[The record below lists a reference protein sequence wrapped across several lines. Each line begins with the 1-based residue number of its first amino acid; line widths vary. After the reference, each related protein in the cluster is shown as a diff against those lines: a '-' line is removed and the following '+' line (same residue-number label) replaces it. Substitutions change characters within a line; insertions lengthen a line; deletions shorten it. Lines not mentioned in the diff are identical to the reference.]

1 MYKTYCIDVSL
12 SLIFKTNRSK
22 LKKTLG
28 ITIFM
33 ELRNTAKNQA
43 NLVRLAYVKIFQF
56 SVLIIS
62 WSCHLKNLFNDVWTY
77 YTANIKFEETVKFRK
92 LLFKGVLISRGAK
105 WRKYGILQRIPFS
118 YQTISKTV
126 ACFTLYSSL
135 SIFELRFLSIR

>member
-43 NLVRLAYVKIFQF
+43 NLVRLAYAKKVF
-56 SVLIIS
+56 SSV
-62 WSCHLKNLFNDVWTY
+62 F
-77 YTANIKFEETVKFRK
+77 
-92 LLFKGVLISRGAK
+92 LL
-105 WRKYGILQRIPFS
+105 
-118 YQTISKTV
+118 
-126 ACFTLYSSL
+126 
-135 SIFELRFLSIR
+135 

>member
-62 WSCHLKNLFNDVWTY
+62 WSCHLKNLFSDVWTY
-77 YTANIKFEETVKFRK
+77 YTANIKF
-92 LLFKGVLISRGAK
+92 
-105 WRKYGILQRIPFS
+105 
-118 YQTISKTV
+118 
-126 ACFTLYSSL
+126 
-135 SIFELRFLSIR
+135 

>member
-77 YTANIKFEETVKFRK
+77 YTANIKFEETVKFWK

-105 WRKYGILQRIPFS
+105 WRKYGIL
-118 YQTISKTV
+118 
-126 ACFTLYSSL
+126 
-135 SIFELRFLSIR
+135 